1 MCDQPTCS
9 NYELVPGS
17 CCEYTCPDDV
27 SAEQPP
33 MMFGEGVEDSCVDFV
48 GREVAVGARYQ
59 PGADPCM
66 ECVCAGGARED
77 GANMD
82 A

>member
-1 MCDQPTCS
+1 MFAVEGQNGFIFDK
-9 NYELVPGS
+9 
-17 CCEYTCPDDV
+17 
-27 SAEQPP
+27 
-33 MMFGEGVEDSCVDFV
+33 MFGEGVEDSCVDFA